1 VIESTRSLAANVRN
15 EFRLAGRR
23 TTTRIGL
30 LLFFLACTV
39 PPLYALCSPSI
50 PRNSGSILG
59 ILFSVEPAATTLL
72 AVALS
77 GDAIHREREEGTF
90 AVLALSPVSSMTYVV
105 HRWSACVLALVVT
118 TLAPVAF
125 MGAVSTMAASS
136 PVQWSGLLATWALL
150 VLPVAL
156 VVSALALGF
165 GTAAGGT
172 VPGMSIV
179 GLLLFAI
186 LGIGNA
192 AWAGTRVRLF
202 GPTDF
207 LGLTQAL
214 RTPAILAGELAAS
227 PDRLITPR
235 FAFDVLC
242 GRAALL
248 AGIAA
253 LSLSLAIG
261 HLGRC
266 VPSLPDRLATG
277 RGHLR
282 RRAFSVIRDKL
293 TADGRLLRADRIA
306 RAAGVALGLLCVAVL
321 AERHTR
327 YRQLAKDAYLNLAET
342 WPTTPAAPLSFE
354 GVELRGAVEETGRFD
369 GLVRFRV
376 RNNGTARTNAV
387 TFSINPGLQVLGAK
401 LDSGDAYWDRRW
413 NRLLVELDPSVE
425 PGGYRVLTLSLAGL
439 PERVAFVLTP
449 RNLGP
454 EERRL
459 RTFFETAYYFQL
471 GDITR
476 STRWRSVTPER
487 IAILLSEDLAAPL
500 LVDEKAVVHERP
512 SRWASIKTDLRWP
525 AGVRIVDSCGGK
537 GALRGGEVVLVSE
550 CRMDLDAFVILGGT
564 GLRYSESDPHSTETD
579 AGVLSEA
586 SLRELEGGR
595 VSGRTLSV
603 RLPSAPLAG
612 PWEPADPDREFAG
625 LHGHL
630 FVTREGELARARPPA
645 PRPGTMKRRTLTD
658 DSRNG
663 QGALP

>member
-1 VIESTRSLAANVRN
+1 VIESTRSFAANVRN

-30 LLFFLACTV
+30 LLFLLACTV

-90 AVLALSPVSSMTYVV
+90 AVLALSPVSSTAYVV
-105 HRWSACVLALVVT
+105 HRWRACVLALVAA
-118 TLAPVAF
+118 TLVPVAF
-125 MGAVSTMAASS
+125 MGTVSTMAASS
-136 PVQWSGLLATWALL
+136 PVQWSGLLAAWALL

-172 VPGMSIV
+172 IPGMSIV

-207 LGLTQAL
+207 LGLTQVL
-214 RTPAILAGELAAS
+214 RTPAILAGEVAAS

-342 WPTTPAAPLSFE
+342 WPTTPAAALSFE
-354 GVELRGAVEETGRFD
+354 SVEIRGAVEKMGRFD
-369 GLVRFRV
+369 GLIRFLV
-376 RNNGTARTNAV
+376 RNDGTTRLNAAV
-387 TFSINPGLQVLGAK
+387 FSINPGLQVLGAEV
-401 LDSGDAYWDRRW
+401 DSGEAHWDRRW
-413 NRLLVELDPSVE
+413 NRLLVEFDPSVE
-425 PGGYRVLTLSLAGL
+425 PGSDRVITLSLTGS
-439 PERVAFVLTP
+439 PERLAFVLTQ

-454 EERRL
+454 EDRRL
-459 RTFFETAYYFQL
+459 RTFFEAAYYFQL

-476 STRWRSVTPER
+476 STRWRSATPER

-500 LVDEKAVVHERP
+500 LPDEKTAGQERL
-512 SRWASIKTDLRWP
+512 SRWPSIRTDMRWP
-525 AGVRIVDSCGGK
+525 AGVRIVDSCGGE
-537 GALRGGEVVLVSE
+537 GALRGGEVALVSE
-550 CRMDLDAFVILGGT
+550 CRMNLHSFVILGGT
-564 GLRYSESDPHSTETD
+564 GLRYSEMEPHSTQSHAGTPTEETF
-579 AGVLSEA
+579 
-586 SLRELEGGR
+586 RRPEGGR
-595 VSGRTLSV
+595 ASGRTLSV

-645 PRPGTMKRRTLTD
+645 PRPGTMKRRTSRD

-663 QGALP
+663 REAMP